1 MDNIEIHWIYAAS
14 GFFLGLILTA
24 TYFLQKT
31 GRLEC
36 QNAELSAQI
45 KAEKAAYDT
54 ASAALD
60 QRFKVTA
67 QEALKQSS
75 ESFLQLAKER
85 LSQSHK
91 DSAHEL
97 EKRQHAISE
106 MVKPMQSQLEN
117 LNKAI
122 EQVKGTDQALRQDLQ
137 FLSKETAKLAGAL
150 RNPSA
155 RGNWGEEMLERLL
168 ENSGLIKNVH
178 YTLQHHMSDGQK
190 SMRPDAV
197 INMPDSLHIVID
209 SKAPISD
216 LIHRLDDDLKESEYK
231 EFQTGLARAVKS
243 HIHDLSKKAYW
254 KQLNSPD
261 FVVLFLPS
269 EHLFSAAIQADPALL
284 DVAANNKIVL
294 ASPILVMSLLRVVGM
309 SWRQVDLAKNAH
321 EISER
326 GADLY
331 NRLLTFT
338 SHIEKIGKNLQTA
351 MNGYDAAVGSLE
363 KKVLPAARKF
373 KDLQAQSGL
382 ADLPEM
388 EQIEKQP
395 RMINLTSED
404 EDELKKS
411 A

>member
-1 MDNIEIHWIYAAS
+1 MDSIEIHWIYAAS

-24 TYFLQKT
+24 ACFLHKT
-31 GRLEC
+31 RRLEL
-36 QNAELSAQI
+36 QNTELTAQI
-45 KAEKAAYDT
+45 RAEKAAYDT

-91 DSAHEL
+91 DGAHEL

-150 RNPSA
+150 RNPAA

-197 INMPDSLHIVID
+197 INMPESLHIVID

-216 LIHRLDDDLKESEYK
+216 LIHRLDDDLSESEYK

-243 HIHDLSKKAYW
+243 HIQALSKKAYW
-254 KQLNSPD
+254 EQLNSPD

-269 EHLFSAAIQADPALL
+269 EHLFSAAIQADASLL
-284 DVAANNKIVL
+284 DFAANNKIVL
-294 ASPILVMSLLRVVGM
+294 ASPILIMSLLRVVGM

-326 GADLY
+326 GSDLY
-331 NRLLTFT
+331 KRLLTFT

-363 KKVLPAARKF
+363 KSVLPAARKF
-373 KDLQAQSGL
+373 KDLQAQGGL
-382 ADLPEM
+382 DDLPEM
-388 EQIEKQP
+388 DQIEKQP
-395 RMINLTSED
+395 RMLNLSSDD
-404 EDELKKS
+404 EEELKKT